1 MLRMLCGFLL
11 LTTLA
16 APALADTGRE
26 RGQSRDSKATSNATR
41 KRVIWTVIG
50 AGAGFAAG
58 VYLGFAKFDDATY
71 AERKIWTS
79 AIVGAAAG
87 GVGGALLSRKVA
99 PSVPMSDVSGATV
112 VRPWSSDSWLT
123 NPWSSDDVS
132 WSEAVRGPSPTSLYK
147 KESVFKR

>member
-1 MLRMLCGFLL
+1 MRRMLCGLLL
-11 LTTLA
+11 LTMLA

-26 RGQSRDSKATSNATR
+26 RGQSRGSNATSNATR
-41 KRVIWTVIG
+41 TRVIWTVIG

-87 GVGGALLSRKVA
+87 GVGGALLSRKTGR
-99 PSVPMSDVSGATV
+99 SVPMTDVSNAAV
-112 VRPWSSDSWLT
+112 VR
-123 NPWSSDDVS
+123 PWSSDDVS
-132 WSEAVRGPSPTSLYK
+132 WSEAVRGPSPTT
-147 KESVFKR
+147 VFKR

>member
-1 MLRMLCGFLL
+1 MLRTLCGFLV
-11 LTTLA
+11 LTMLA
-16 APALADTGRE
+16 VPALADTGRE
-26 RGQSRDSKATSNATR
+26 RGQSGDSNATANATR

-71 AERKIWTS
+71 AERKIWTT

-87 GVGGALLSRKVA
+87 GVGGALLSRKVGR
-99 PSVPMSDVSGATV
+99 SVPMRDVSRETGI
-112 VRPWSSDSWLT
+112 RPWSSDPWLS
-123 NPWSSDDVS
+123 NNVS
-132 WSEAVRGPSPTSLYK
+132 WSEAVRGPSPTTLYK